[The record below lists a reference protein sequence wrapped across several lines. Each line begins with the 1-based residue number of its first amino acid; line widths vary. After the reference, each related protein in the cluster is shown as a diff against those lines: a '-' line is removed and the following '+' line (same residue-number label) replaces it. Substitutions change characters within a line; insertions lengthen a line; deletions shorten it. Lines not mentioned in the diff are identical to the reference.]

1 MAIKLLDEKKSL
13 LPTGGGI
20 QGGHIAGKKDLSLT
34 KRPSHLSLFFKS

>member
-20 QGGHIAGKKDLSLT
+20 QGGRIAGKN
-34 KRPSHLSLFFKS
+34 RFKSY